1 MTVTSTFVALLLF
14 VSKSIVALDDF
25 VFDVVRLVIVHRN
38 NLPTH
43 VLDLATIE
51 ILGFTGF

>member
-25 VFDVVRLVIVHRN
+25 IFDVVGLVIVHRN